1 MPNFKRARSE
11 EQKRERAEE
20 IKAAVDKL
28 FQEHPYHTITWTVIA
43 DKLGLTRANLYQYFQ
58 TKEEIFLE
66 LCADKRE
73 IYYDALRTAIPKES
87 GYSAEVMAEVWAGIL
102 NANTDHLHYSDI
114 LHTIIETNVS
124 VDRLAVY
131 KRGFYQST
139 YAISS
144 WLGEQ
149 QGLSRQ
155 DSYDMFIS
163 IHYHAVGIHG
173 ILRWNPIIV
182 AALEKESITPPKL
195 DFRENLKSFIM
206 MNLEH
211 YAKKQQ
217 K

>member
-20 IKAAVDKL
+20 IKNAVDEL
-28 FQEHPYHTITWTVIA
+28 FREYPYHTITWTVIA
-43 DKLGLTRANLYQYFQ
+43 DKLGLTRANLYPYFQ

-73 IYYDALRTAIPKES
+73 IYYNALRTAIPKES
-87 GYSAEVMAEVWAGIL
+87 GYSKEVMAEVWANIL

-149 QGLSRQ
+149 RGLSRQ
-155 DSYDMFIS
+155 DSYDMFIN

-173 ILRWNPIIV
+173 ILRWNPIIA
-182 AALEKESITPPKL
+182 AALEKEDITPPKL
-195 DFRENLKSFIM
+195 DFRENLKSFIL

-211 YAKKQQ
+211 YAKKHQ